1 MNNNSSKQVLL
12 SVIGVAILVVAVVG
26 VSFAFFNYSRTGTE
40 VNGLTVGTINF
51 VANVKGVQLD
61 NAFPVSATYAAG
73 VTAAAEGEEADED
86 VAVVTVTI
94 SGNTT
99 YANGIDFSV
108 TAVPSAENDL
118 AANLLT
124 SQVTFSGLD
133 AVTNKQTA
141 TTLQGTGNTTLVS
154 GRIPAN
160 TSVNGT
166 ITIKLYVD
174 SANVLI
180 TDTASDPGTAAII
193 NGRTVVTTG
202 AWNAKSFSFNIN
214 VVATQGAAPA
224 TGA

>member
-51 VANVKGVQLD
+51 TGNVTGVQLD

-73 VTAAAEGEEADED
+73 ITAETADED

-99 YANGIDFSV
+99 YANGIDFTV
-108 TAVPSAENDL
+108 TAVPEAGNDL
-118 AANLLT
+118 RPSLVT
-124 SQVTFSGLD
+124 SQVTFENLD
-133 AVTNKQTA
+133 DVTIDEQA
-141 TTLQGTGNTTLVS
+141 TELNGTGNTVLVA
-154 GRIPAN
+154 GNIPAG
-160 TSVNGT
+160 TTVTDGT

-174 SANVLI
+174 SAKVLI

-193 NGRTVVTTG
+193 NGREVVTTG
-202 AWNAKSFSFNIN
+202 AWNAKSFSFKINIWA
-214 VVATQGAAPA
+214 VQGA
-224 TGA
+224 GA